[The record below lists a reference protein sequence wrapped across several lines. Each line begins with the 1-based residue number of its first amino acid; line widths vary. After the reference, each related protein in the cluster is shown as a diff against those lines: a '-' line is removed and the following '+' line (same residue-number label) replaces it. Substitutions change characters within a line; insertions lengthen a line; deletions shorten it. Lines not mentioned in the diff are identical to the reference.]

1 MTTSIRDLKVENTAI
16 AWLKPDPQN
25 ARTHSKKQ
33 IAQVAASIQQF
44 GWTNPILIDADNRV
58 IAGHARL
65 EAAKELG
72 LQMAPTIRIGD
83 LTPAQ
88 RRAYVIADNK
98 LAENAGWDFDILKS
112 EFQAIGALDV
122 NFDMTLTGFEMGKID
137 VSLAP
142 PAQPERKLKLV
153 ESTPDEADIAAPAEP
168 ERPTVTR
175 PGDLWQAGKHRLLCA
190 NSLDVDNLAL
200 LMEHVPADM
209 AFTDPPY
216 NVPIAGHV
224 CGLGSVSHAE
234 FAMASGEM
242 SGGEF
247 KLFLGTTMQNL
258 SDSLRDGAIAYVCMD
273 WRHIHDLIPAGLT
286 CFSELKNICVWN
298 KTNAGMGSLYR
309 SKHELVCVFKNG
321 SAPHINNVELG
332 KHGRNRTNVWD
343 YPGVNGFGEERQ
355 HLAIH
360 PTVKPVQ
367 LVADAIMDC
376 SKRGDR
382 ILDPFCGSVAAIF
395 VGRFGDM
402 ARRKNLN
409 AIYPKLSGYIQAAIY
424 FSSRSWPGVERSNAR
439 ASWGKHTQLN
449 ALITAGIANQQAE
462 KPAKK

>member
-1 MTTSIRDLKVENTAI
+1 MTKTIRDLQVETSAI
-16 AWLKPDPQN
+16 AWLKPDPKN

-33 IAQVAASIQQF
+33 IAQVASSIGQF
-44 GWTNPILIDADNRV
+44 GWTNPILIDGDNLV

-65 EAAKELG
+65 EAAKLLG
-72 LQMAPTIRIGD
+72 LAFVPTIRITD

-112 EFQAIGALDV
+112 EFHAIAEFDI
-122 NFDMTLTGFEMGKID
+122 NFDMTLTGFEMGEID
-137 VSLAP
+137 VALSPPEP
-142 PAQPERKLKLV
+142 PAAPKLRLV
-153 ESTPDEADIAAPAEP
+153 EPSADEVDAPAATDP
-168 ERPTVTR
+168 ERPIITA
-175 PGDLWQAGKHRLLCA
+175 PGDLWRLGQHRLFCA
-190 NSLDVDNLAL
+190 DALNIDNLAH

-216 NVPIAGHV
+216 NVRIDGNV
-224 CGLGSVSHAE
+224 CGLGSVSHTE

-242 SGGEF
+242 TEAEF
-247 KLFLGTTMQNL
+247 ERFNQAYLQNL
-258 SDSLRDGAIAYVCMD
+258 ADSIKDGAIAFVCMD
-273 WRHIHDLIPAGLT
+273 WRHIHTLVTAGQR

-309 SKHELVCVFKNG
+309 SKHEFVAVFKNG
-321 SAPHINNVELG
+321 GAKHTNNVELG

-343 YPGVNGFGEERQ
+343 YPGVNGFGEDRQ

-376 SKRGDR
+376 SGRGDR
-382 ILDPFCGSVAAIF
+382 ILDTFSGSGTTLIAAERTGRQGFGIEIEPKF
-395 VGRFGDM
+395 VD
-402 ARRKNLN
+402 ATLRRYRALTGEEPVRVSDGALLKNL
-409 AIYPKLSGYIQAAIY
+409 
-424 FSSRSWPGVERSNAR
+424 E
-439 ASWGKHTQLN
+439 
-449 ALITAGIANQQAE
+449 
-462 KPAKK
+462 